1 MKKNFKQLTAYL
13 NKKSSGFYLSLLGV
27 LYFSATAEA
36 SQLQDLNAAS
46 KSAVAVLDGPLGY
59 ALSIVGTGMGVWGAL
74 QKGSLILLVSVLI
87 IAAAFVY
94 NLDVLQARFMGTT
107 KV

>member
-1 MKKNFKQLTAYL
+1 MKNKLTQLPASLT
-13 NKKSSGFYLSLLGV
+13 KKATGFYVSLLGI

-36 SQLQDLNAAS
+36 SQLQDLDTAS

-74 QKGSLILLVSVLI
+74 QKGSLILLVSVLM

-94 NLDVLQARFMGTT
+94 NLDMLQARFIGGE
-107 KV
+107 